1 MLGINMTT
9 YTNNA
14 MVKKEHVKIISEE
27 LSNIGSRMPQD
38 LDPEK
43 DHCLKNIL
51 YLATGNGTYGL
62 STDQINQIGN
72 DEFSIEWK

>member
-1 MLGINMTT
+1 
-9 YTNNA
+9 
-14 MVKKEHVKIISEE
+14 MVKKEHVKFIAAE
-27 LSNIGSRMPQD
+27 LSNIGSQVPHD
-38 LDPEK
+38 LDLEK

-51 YLATGNGTYGL
+51 YLATGNEAYGL